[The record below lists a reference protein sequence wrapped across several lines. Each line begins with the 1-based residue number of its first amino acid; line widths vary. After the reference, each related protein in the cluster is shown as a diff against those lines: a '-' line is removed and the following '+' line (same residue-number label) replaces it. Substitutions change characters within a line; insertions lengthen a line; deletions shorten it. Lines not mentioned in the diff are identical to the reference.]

1 MRFAKQWGPAIAWAA
16 VILLASN
23 DSFSSEHS
31 RAWLRAL
38 FGDTALDVL
47 NFAVRKLAH
56 FVEYAILGA
65 LAWRADRRLLV
76 ALGFAMAVAVVDETQ
91 QAFTMFRTGSP
102 FDVLLDCA
110 GAATGLAFL
119 RWRRPPPPLPT

>member
-1 MRFAKQWGPAIAWAA
+1 
-16 VILLASN
+16 V
-23 DSFSSEHS
+23 
-31 RAWLRAL
+31 L
-38 FGDTALDVL
+38 FGDTALEVV

-56 FVEYAILGA
+56 FVEYAILAA
-65 LAWRADRRLLV
+65 LTWRADRRVLV
-76 ALGFAMAVAVVDETQ
+76 ALGVALAVAVVDETQ

-110 GAATGLAFL
+110 GAATALAFL